1 MLIEIGKDI
10 VESAKRKEETAL
22 RTLNYL
28 GMAYRNK
35 KHIVYAEQ
43 PLLSEVIN
51 IKELLPE
58 TRNVFLYIQGKLT
71 TVIFPLRDFLKFRTK
86 LMLTGRSERLPD
98 LLLMNL
104 NDFKEFELYEEAH
117 LLSENIFDCKF
128 YKQIGIHYLNNNNI
142 NEVSINLFP
151 LQGGGATSCKVYREE
166 AEMKQHYCLA
176 ILDSDKGF
184 PGCKKK
190 KDTTYDKV
198 DKVDES
204 LHPINCKCAC
214 LKYTR
219 EIENMIPSVYLKR
232 KYHDKDLIKANVDLS
247 YIDLKSGLLPKLLW
261 YNEAITYYKKLFSNV
276 PAVLAEINR
285 FEVLRTTKNNRE
297 VYCKDVK
304 DQIIINGLGD
314 KTLELFLDDNPDD
327 SISKML
333 PDNNNQ
339 HRDWELIGRLIVQ
352 WCCAPIIVSTI

>member
-28 GMAYRNK
+28 GMAYRNR

-43 PLLSEVIN
+43 PLLTELIN
-51 IKELLPE
+51 LKDLLPE
-58 TRNVFLYIQGKLT
+58 TRSVFLYIKGKMS
-71 TVIFPLRDFLKFRTK
+71 TVILPLRDFLNFRTK

-104 NDFKEFELYEEAH
+104 NDFKDFELYEEAH

-128 YKQIGIHYLNNNNI
+128 YKQIGLHYLINNKI

-151 LQGGGATSCKVYREE
+151 LQGGGATSCKVYKEE
-166 AEMKQHYCLA
+166 AESKQHYCLA

-184 PGCKKK
+184 PSCKKK

-198 DKVDES
+198 NKVDENM
-204 LHPINCKCAC
+204 HPVNCKCEC
-214 LKYTR
+214 LKYSR
-219 EIENMIPSVYLKR
+219 EVENLIPSAYLKR
-232 KYHDKDLIKANVDLS
+232 KYNDKDLIKAKIDLS
-247 YIDLKSGLLPKLLW
+247 YIDLKSGLLPKILW
-261 YNEAITYYKKLFSNV
+261 FNEAISYYKKLFSNV

-285 FEVLRTTKNNRE
+285 YEALKTTKKNKDD
-297 VYCKDVK
+297 YCKDVK
-304 DQIIINGLGD
+304 DQSIINGLGD
-314 KTLELFLDDNPDD
+314 KIIELFLDENPDN
-327 SISKML
+327 SISLML

-339 HRDWELIGRLIVQ
+339 HRDWEIMGRLIVQ